1 MNTNSLN
8 AYFDKTNQ
16 RKFNSQKA
24 KIVRFL
30 SQYHEQSRFSIGYY
44 LGISDHAAQKR
55 ISDLISDGIVYP
67 SGTAMN
73 GNNQVSL
80 YSLCNTNDN
89 HKQIK
94 MSLKSFIKENHPEIL
109 EQYEKMQ

>member
-1 MNTNSLN
+1 MNSNSLN
-8 AYFDKTNQ
+8 AYFDKNNQ

-30 SQYHEQSRFSIGYY
+30 SQYPEQSRFTLGYY

-55 ISDLISDGIVYP
+55 ISDLVNEGIVCP
-67 SGTAMN
+67 SGTITN
-73 GNNQVSL
+73 GNNQVSV
-80 YSLCNTNDN
+80 YSLCDN
-89 HKQIK
+89 QHEKKSAKI
-94 MSLKSFIKENHPEIL
+94 SLKSFLKENHPEIL

>member
-1 MNTNSLN
+1 MISNSLIS
-8 AYFDKTNQ
+8 YFDKYNQ

-30 SQYHEQSRFSIGYY
+30 SQYPEQSRFTLGYY

-55 ISDLISDGIVYP
+55 ISDLVNEGIVCP
-67 SGTAMN
+67 SGTITN
-73 GNNQVSL
+73 GNNQVSI
-80 YSLCNTNDN
+80 YSLCDN
-89 HKQIK
+89 EQEHKAVKI
-94 MSLKSFIKENHPEIL
+94 SLKSFLKENHPEIL